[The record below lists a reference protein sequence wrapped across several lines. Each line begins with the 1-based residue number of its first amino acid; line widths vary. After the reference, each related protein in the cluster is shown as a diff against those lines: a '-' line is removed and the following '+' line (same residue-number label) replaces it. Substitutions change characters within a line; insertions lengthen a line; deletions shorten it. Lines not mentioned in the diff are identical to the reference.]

1 MATFLEATEAP
12 TGSVTDGR
20 RRSEPMRLP
29 GPAAP
34 RRRAPSRSDR
44 AHHGRPWTLS
54 HARRHR
60 DGVGSGGK
68 RAGDPEAEVVVPVV
82 GVVPVADIGRPP
94 NLGQQ
99 MIQGNRVKGGI
110 WRSRQGSC
118 PPCGG
123 GWGGCATLKS
133 WNPQCVASI
142 PSALPGSCPGR
153 RQDCGAPRPSQ
164 SAERRILGR
173 QERRCAFRRGRFR
186 PPSNA
191 SRRRLQ

>member
-1 MATFLEATEAP
+1 MSLRSWLLSWRRQKRRQGPSRTAGAGRSPCVSQDQRRRGVGRPRAP
-12 TGSVTDGR
+12 TVLIMDG
-20 RRSEPMRLP
+20 
-29 GPAAP
+29 
-34 RRRAPSRSDR
+34 
-44 AHHGRPWTLS
+44 TLS

-94 NLGQQ
+94 NLGQE

-123 GWGGCATLKS
+123 GWG
-133 WNPQCVASI
+133 V
-142 PSALPGSCPGR
+142 
-153 RQDCGAPRPSQ
+153 APRS
-164 SAERRILGR
+164 S
-173 QERRCAFRRGRFR
+173 RGIHNPWPQFLSLTRTV
-186 PPSNA
+186 
-191 SRRRLQ
+191 SR